1 MKYVMC
7 NDMEQTTEL
16 KNQTIKE
23 MYNGIGR
30 ILNFSA
36 LSNLYFCRTPQWM
49 MQRIHSYKVNGKPAF
64 FKDEEC
70 VQMANALRDIANQ
83 LNAVADSIDNGTK
96 E

>member
-1 MKYVMC
+1 M
-7 NDMEQTTEL
+7 TTET
-16 KNQTIKE
+16 KNLAIKE

-83 LNAVADSIDNGTK
+83 LNEIANTIDNSNQ
-96 E
+96 

>member
-1 MKYVMC
+1 MLCV
-7 NDMEQTTEL
+7 NDMEMTTET
-16 KNQTIKE
+16 KNLAIKE

-83 LNAVADSIDNGTK
+83 LNEIANTIDNSNQ
-96 E
+96 

>member
-1 MKYVMC
+1 
-7 NDMEQTTEL
+7 MEMTTET
-16 KNQTIKE
+16 KNLAIKE

-83 LNAVADSIDNGTK
+83 LNDIANTIDNSNQ
-96 E
+96 

>member
-1 MKYVMC
+1 
-7 NDMEQTTEL
+7 MEMTTET
-16 KNQTIKE
+16 KNLAIKE

-83 LNAVADSIDNGTK
+83 LNEIANTIDNSNQ
-96 E
+96 